1 MMAMSAI
8 TRVSVGQKEEHPLFG
23 EQVISVEL
31 EDEGGGGFFI
41 LRQDGNS
48 IRINLEEFDLIAQA
62 ARMMLGQEWVR
73 KHEEDE

>member
-1 MMAMSAI
+1 MAMSAI
-8 TRVSVGQKEEHPLFG
+8 TRVSVGPDKEHPLFG

-48 IRINLEEFDLIAQA
+48 IRVNLEEFDLIAQS
-62 ARMMLGQEWVR
+62 ARMMLGQEWVQ
-73 KHEEDE
+73 KHEGDE